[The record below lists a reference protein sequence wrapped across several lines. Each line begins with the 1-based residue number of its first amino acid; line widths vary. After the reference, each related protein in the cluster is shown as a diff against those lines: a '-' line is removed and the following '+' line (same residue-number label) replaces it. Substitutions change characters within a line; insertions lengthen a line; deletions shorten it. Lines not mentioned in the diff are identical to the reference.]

1 MFVDVD
7 CISIEKIFDHTSV
20 AILDCLKQGCYY
32 YTLLFLLIGER
43 KKGMKLSV
51 CGCTAALGTG
61 KSIKFI
67 DQSSGISRLRLNNAI
82 VKQKKEFVLGKHFSL
97 KSSSPMKLINQ
108 AHSFILLAKNRSA
121 KLGIIRTD
129 RTGSISSNHR
139 LIIDSSRQLVINS

>member
-1 MFVDVD
+1 
-7 CISIEKIFDHTSV
+7 
-20 AILDCLKQGCYY
+20 
-32 YTLLFLLIGER
+32 
-43 KKGMKLSV
+43 MKLSV
-51 CGCTAALGTG
+51 CGCTAVLGTG
-61 KSIKFI
+61 ESIKFI

-108 AHSFILLAKNRSA
+108 AHSLILLAKNRSA
-121 KLGIIRTD
+121 KLEIIRTD